1 MDYYSSCK
9 EVTDMFG
16 ENLKILR
23 QEKGMSQ
30 EILAQKLNI
39 VRQTVSKWEKGLSVP
54 DAEMLVDIA
63 ELFEVPVSEL
73 LGVKI
78 NNEKEINEVA
88 AQLALLNEQL
98 AGKSRHGRKIWKR
111 VLITIGVILVAG
123 IVLMILLTMM

>member
-1 MDYYSSCK
+1 
-9 EVTDMFG
+9 MFG

-30 EILAQKLNI
+30 EILAQKLNV

-78 NNEKEINEVA
+78 NNEKEINEIA
-88 AQLALLNEQL
+88 AQLALLNEHL
-98 AGKSRHGRKIWKR
+98 ADKSRHGRKIWKR
-111 VLITIGVILVAG
+111 VLITIGVIVVAG
-123 IVLMILLTMM
+123 IVFMILLTMM